1 MDKEPT
7 PILSLEELCEQLSI
21 GKNAAYE
28 LLRSGKIKAFR
39 IKRIWKIPQTSVNEY
54 IQTAIKLKTPLGL
67 S

>member
-54 IQTAIKLKTPLGL
+54 LQTAIK
-67 S
+67 

>member
-7 PILSLEELCEQLSI
+7 PILSLDELCEQLSI
-21 GKNAAYE
+21 GKNAAYD

-54 IQTAIKLKTPLGL
+54 IQTAIK
-67 S
+67 

>member
-39 IKRIWKIPQTSVNEY
+39 IKRIWKIPQTSYNGPKNLDQHF
-54 IQTAIKLKTPLGL
+54 IF
-67 S
+67 

>member
-28 LLRSGKIKAFR
+28 LLRSGKSKPLELNGYGRFL
-39 IKRIWKIPQTSVNEY
+39 KPVSTS
-54 IQTAIKLKTPLGL
+54 TSKLL
-67 S
+67 

>member
-39 IKRIWKIPQTSVNEY
+39 INRIWKIPQTSVNEY
-54 IQTAIKLKTPLGL
+54 IQTAIK
-67 S
+67 